1 MVVGETVPVGPG
13 ANPRETTDRIMAA
26 VCAAVAR
33 ARRLYP
39 PPEDSE
45 RDAWWVRPP
54 ESARLRS
61 CRGRVAQAE
70 LDAQFEARAEEGR
83 S

>member
-1 MVVGETVPVGPG
+1 VVVGETIPVGPT

-33 ARRLYP
+33 PRRLYP